1 MSARRWSITTTSYA
15 DEPSETKDS
24 CFSVPPFSHSNPF
37 YKLLLT
43 EKNIIYLLK
52 ISYLEYRTVY
62 VRGSHIWS
70 NVSAFVMLKSQTN
83 RTFDVFRAFEYD
95 KGTKEAD

>member
-1 MSARRWSITTTSYA
+1 MQNVTADSLSY
-15 DEPSETKDS
+15 SS
-24 CFSVPPFSHSNPF
+24 PFSHSNPF